1 MESSQYRR
9 PPSYEESMQLSCA
22 FAPASP
28 AGSVVPDVMGSDAA
42 STSSSALLDDIM
54 ECIQLDKAPHASP
67 RTPGM
72 SLCDVVLPVCLSL
85 SRSVYLSL
93 FLSVSLSLSFCLCL
107 SVYLSFCLSVCPC
120 LFQYLFLSV
129 CVSSSLSIYK

>member
-1 MESSQYRR
+1 
-9 PPSYEESMQLSCA
+9 MQLSCA

-72 SLCDVVLPVCLSL
+72 SLCDVFLPV
-85 SRSVYLSL
+85 
-93 FLSVSLSLSFCLCL
+93 CLCL
-107 SVYLSFCLSVCPC
+107 SVYLSFCLSVCLC
-120 LFQYLFLSV
+120 LSQYLCLSV
-129 CVSSSLSIYK
+129 RLSLPLSLYI

>member
-1 MESSQYRR
+1 
-9 PPSYEESMQLSCA
+9 MQLSCA

-28 AGSVVPDVMGSDAA
+28 AGSVVPDVMGSEAA

-72 SLCDVVLPVCLSL
+72 SLCDVFLPVCLSL
-85 SRSVYLSL
+85 SVSV
-93 FLSVSLSLSFCLCL
+93 
-107 SVYLSFCLSVCPC
+107 SVYLSFCLSLC
-120 LFQYLFLSV
+120 LCLSHISFCLSV
-129 CVSSSLSIYK
+129 SLCLSNN